1 MGIWNKTVES
11 FYVGFL
17 SLFIF
22 FGGVLNT
29 KLIGYAALKPIGG
42 NEIGS
47 DYVRC
52 QQIRLR
58 T

>member
-1 MGIWNKTVES
+1 
-11 FYVGFL
+11 VG
-17 SLFIF
+17 
-22 FGGVLNT
+22 GGLNT
-29 KLIGYAALKPIGG
+29 KLIGYAALKPIAC

-47 DYVRC
+47 DHVRC